1 MKIPFKMKTK
11 DCKSKA
17 TMVLAAW
24 GKFLELYSAYA
35 YKNFCSKKLLN
46 EYEKKDAKK
55 DLGDLEKSA
64 KKIKDDAKEFDKFI
78 VSVSSKEKNK
88 EKKEALLNNPKEI
101 ASSDSQ
107 NEQRKYEEFFRK
119 IESDY
124 KDIKTQMEKEKM
136 GKYYKKHFPTP
147 KTKYVRLC
155 GLVPEAMDMLD
166 KEAKPKDNSYYEDI
180 GKVFY
185 DYDLS

>member
-11 DCKSKA
+11 DCKSQVTA
-17 TMVLAAW
+17 VLALW
-24 GKFLELYSAYA
+24 GKFLELYSVDA
-35 YKNFCSKKLLN
+35 YKNFCAEKSFN
-46 EYEKKDAKK
+46 EYQKKDAKK

-78 VSVSSKEKNK
+78 VSVSSKEKDKKK
-88 EKKEALLNNPKEI
+88 EKALLNNPKEI
-101 ASSDSQ
+101 ASSGSQ

-124 KDIKTQMEKEKM
+124 KDIKKQMETKEM
-136 GKYYKKHFPTP
+136 RKYYKKRFPTP
-147 KTKYVRLC
+147 KTDYVKLC
-155 GLVPEAMDMLD
+155 GRAPEALDMLN
-166 KEAKPKDNSYYEDI
+166 KEAKPKSDNDYVEA

-185 DYDLS
+185 EYELS